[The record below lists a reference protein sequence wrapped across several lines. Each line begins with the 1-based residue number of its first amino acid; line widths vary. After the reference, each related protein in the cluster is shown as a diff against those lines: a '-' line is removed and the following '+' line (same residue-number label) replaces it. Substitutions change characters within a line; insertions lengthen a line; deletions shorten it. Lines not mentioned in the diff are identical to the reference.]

1 MGLEHILKPK
11 HPQSRPRLTWL
22 EVCQGKFWRY
32 ELSELLAQE
41 EASGALERCLL
52 LVSSVVV
59 EDHLL
64 VCCDSPHIY
73 SAHRNLRQPAFTVRA
88 LS

>member
-32 ELSELLAQE
+32 ELSKLLVQV
-41 EASGALERCLL
+41 EASGALKGCLL
-52 LVSSVVV
+52 SVSLVVV
-59 EDHLL
+59 EGHLL
-64 VCCDSPHIY
+64 VYCDSPHIC
-73 SAHRNLRQPAFTVRA
+73 SAHH
-88 LS
+88 S